1 MTCRNFRY
9 DLLRGG
15 GGNGSPTSDH
25 RRTSFETAAP
35 VFDRKVPR
43 AGCTRNNRIL
53 SLPPFEHGIAPSRYG
68 GIATSIDGERPALML
83 WWFRRPIRAV
93 PCSAR
98 ARERQYS
105 RTSSPDRSQSRLLAN
120 ARRISRLP
128 RFRSRRGRVR
138 ANNRLSGS
146 SRSPPLPPR
155 RP

>member
-15 GGNGSPTSDH
+15 AGNGSPTSDH

-53 SLPPFEHGIAPSRYG
+53 SLPPFAHGIAPSRYG

-93 PCSAR
+93 PCSSR
-98 ARERQYS
+98 ALERS
-105 RTSSPDRSQSRLLAN
+105 EE
-120 ARRISRLP
+120 P
-128 RFRSRRGRVR
+128 RVGTTCVSTFRSRW
-138 ANNRLSGS
+138 
-146 SRSPPLPPR
+146 SPFHSKTKQYN
-155 RP
+155 

>member
-15 GGNGSPTSDH
+15 AGNGSPTSDH

-68 GIATSIDGERPALML
+68 GIATSIDGERPALRSEE
-83 WWFRRPIRAV
+83 RRV
-93 PCSAR
+93 GKECVS
-98 ARERQYS
+98 
-105 RTSSPDRSQSRLLAN
+105 TC
-120 ARRISRLP
+120 
-128 RFRSRRGRVR
+128 RSRW
-138 ANNRLSGS
+138 
-146 SRSPPLPPR
+146 SPYH
-155 RP
+155 

>member
-15 GGNGSPTSDH
+15 AGNGSPTSDH

-68 GIATSIDGERPALML
+68 GIAPSIDGERPALML

-98 ARERQYS
+98 PRERQYS
-105 RTSSPDRSQSRLLAN
+105 RTSSPDRSQSRLLDN
-120 ARRISRLP
+120 ARRSEEPTYEIQSL
-128 RFRSRRGRVR
+128 RRTSYAVFCLK
-138 ANNRLSGS
+138 NKNPTTQSI
-146 SRSPPLPPR
+146 
-155 RP
+155 

>member
-15 GGNGSPTSDH
+15 AGNGSPTSDH

-105 RTSSPDRSQSRLLAN
+105 RTSSPDRSQSRLLDN
-120 ARRISRLP
+120 SR
-128 RFRSRRGRVR
+128 GI
-138 ANNRLSGS
+138 S
-146 SRSPPLPPR
+146 SRSEEHTPEPPPQMRISLAAFR
-155 RP
+155 L